1 MRKDCSC
8 CIKKKITTWRSGQ
21 VSTFW
26 FIHKWY
32 ELILLLSIIYWS
44 AWKSYRALHWSQ
56 GLEVTDKI
64 SYELI
69 MPSFGHQSKYCEL
82 REHSKSITSA
92 IQEGSVNVRSLIKPD
107 FTEKKKYIFYF
118 NSTTG
123 SHIHSQYKPFFFFY
137 CFCHFL
143 VSHFSN
149 DLYYSHR
156 NGTNIYIYF
165 CCIYCTWNSLCC
177 SFVDWNQI
185 ENMRSCLINFI
196 LIVWRM

>member
-32 ELILLLSIIYWS
+32 GLILLLSIIYWS

-123 SHIHSQYKPFFFFY
+123 SHIHSQYKPFFFF
-137 CFCHFL
+137 FIVFVIFL
-143 VSHFSN
+143 SLIFQMIYIIHI
-149 DLYYSHR
+149 
-156 NGTNIYIYF
+156 GTERIYIYIF
-165 CCIYCTWNSLCC
+165 AVFIVRETVSAVRLL
-177 SFVDWNQI
+177 I
-185 ENMRSCLINFI
+185 GIRSRTC
-196 LIVWRM
+196 VHV